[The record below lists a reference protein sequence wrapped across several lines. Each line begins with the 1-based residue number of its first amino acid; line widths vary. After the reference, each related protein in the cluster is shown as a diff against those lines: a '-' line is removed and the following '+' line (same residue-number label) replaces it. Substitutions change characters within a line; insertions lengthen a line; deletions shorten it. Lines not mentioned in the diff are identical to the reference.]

1 MTHPGG
7 RPRKYKTKEELQEK
21 IDAFFAECEENNEPL
36 TVTGLAIACDMDR
49 QRLLNYSKD
58 EEFYDTIKKAK
69 EKIQAWVEK
78 QLYNGKATA
87 GVIFSLKNNYGWKDK
102 VETEISGGNVS
113 ININRQAK

>member
-7 RPRKYKTKEELQEK
+7 RPKAYKTKEELQEK
-21 IDAFFAECEENNEPL
+21 INNYFDTCERENKPL

-58 EEFYDTIKKAK
+58 EEFYDTIKRAK
-69 EKIQAWVEK
+69 EKIQAWVEE
-78 QLYNGKATA
+78 QLYNGKSTA

-102 VETEISGGNVS
+102 TETELTGGNVS
-113 ININRQAK
+113 ININRNAK